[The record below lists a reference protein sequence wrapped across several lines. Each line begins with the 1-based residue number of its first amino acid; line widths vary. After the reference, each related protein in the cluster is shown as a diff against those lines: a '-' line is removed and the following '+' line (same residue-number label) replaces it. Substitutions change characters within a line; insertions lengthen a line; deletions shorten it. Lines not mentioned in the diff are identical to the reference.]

1 MANAYDEANQQQY
14 DDHTKIIN
22 AALYKIE
29 SNPELKPTIAQLVKL
44 TGLHRNTIS
53 NRGWPS
59 SRLNEIKED
68 RQEQKLK
75 AKEDAKQQQ
84 DVSVQLDQTVDELL
98 YWHHLASEKEEE
110 ISSLRRQLSLK
121 SESMEFYKSETSSL
135 RLKNKEL
142 VDENR
147 RLQSL
152 LNSL

>member
-1 MANAYDEANQQQY
+1 MTNTYDEANQQEF
-14 DDHTKIIN
+14 DENTKVIN

-59 SRLNEIKED
+59 SKLNAIKDD
-68 RQEQKLK
+68 RYEQKLK
-75 AKEDAKQQQ
+75 LKENVKDQ
-84 DVSVQLDQTVDELL
+84 DLSVQLDQTLGELL

-121 SESMEFYKSETSSL
+121 SESMEFYKCETNSL
-135 RLKNKEL
+135 RLKNQEL
-142 VDENR
+142 ASENN
-147 RLQSL
+147 RLRDL
-152 LNSL
+152 LS